1 MARLPIPGAD
11 DGTWGGILNDYLSQ
25 SLNADGS
32 LKSAA
37 IPDGSVTPIKL
48 SDTYVP
54 ASEKGAASGVATL
67 DVTGKVPAA
76 QLPSQGLADNSV
88 TEPKLDAAN
97 TPTSGQV
104 LSYNGTNFTW
114 VDVSVSGYVQG
125 DGIAKIT
132 VGTTAPASPQIGDL
146 WVNT

>member
-1 MARLPIPGAD
+1 MARLPIPGGD
-11 DGTWGGILNDYLSQ
+11 DGTWGDILNDYLGV
-25 SLNADGS
+25 SLDAAGA
-32 LKSAA
+32 LKSTA
-37 IPDGSVTPIKL
+37 IPDGSVTPTKL
-48 SDTYVP
+48 SQAYIP

-67 DVTGKVPAA
+67 DATGKVPSA
-76 QLPSQGLADNSV
+76 QLPAQGLADGSV

-97 TPTSGQV
+97 TPTNGQV

-132 VGTTAPASPQIGDL
+132 VGTTAPTSPQIGDL